1 MPPAT
6 EREAGLVSG
15 VPQGLQ
21 AGQPGQGAPGGA
33 KPQGSAGP
41 EELDF
46 LVF

>member
-6 EREAGLVSG
+6 EREAGPVSG

-21 AGQPGQGAPGGA
+21 AGQLGRGAPGGA